1 MHCTLPLFGLFSMAM
16 REVRANVVL
25 ENQWDRILAEAGHL
39 DASRIRRAEVDAL
52 VDTGAVMTLLPQDV
66 VEALGLPLDGM
77 ITVTLAN
84 EEKIELPR
92 GRLLSLTHGDR
103 QMDTDCLVAPPQCE
117 PLLGQLVLERLD
129 LIVDPVKQQVLP
141 RPESPFRPSLKLK

>member
-1 MHCTLPLFGLFSMAM
+1 MG
-16 REVRANVVL
+16 EIRARLVL
-25 ENQWDRILAEAGHL
+25 ENQRDRVLADAGHL
-39 DASRIRRAEVDAL
+39 DSARIRRVEIDAL

-66 VEALGLPLDGM
+66 VEALGLPLDGT

-84 EEKIELPR
+84 EDTIELPR
-92 GRLLSLTHGDR
+92 ARLLSLALGDR
-103 QMDTDCLVAPPQCE
+103 QMDTDCLVGPPRCE

-129 LIVDPVKQQVLP
+129 LILDPVKRVVSP